1 MENKSE
7 LQQNDDVKNR
17 SKELSA
23 YQRAQDLQ
31 WINNRMERSGMSRCL
46 ALIHKEAAMEKAFQE
61 QTDHAALVNE
71 KAKKEIA
78 LGIEVDKVHR
88 QEVSELLRRHYLR
101 EKDPELRE
109 LIGQLQ
115 RGYLCRDQKQQILH
129 NQYRKLQDKAEEMRA
144 NQLLTNAL
152 FDNDKEAHQQEKDLM
167 ASKAAYCK
175 ELQQQLV
182 NRQKQKQCQYE
193 ETLIEKKM
201 LDDVIQ
207 TIHDEDARELQKKRE
222 STEKLKREMETF
234 KLAQAAWRER
244 QRAAVA
250 AEERR
255 IEEQAKQLGDRK
267 TTDLADKER
276 RFKVKEDN
284 NYRMAAK
291 TQAEEDERKKRED
304 IIKQLQEQ
312 EYLEKTI
319 NDQKAEREKEER
331 TKREMK
337 TALSLQME
345 NRRIEETEQR
355 IRDEN
360 YRKAI
365 EARQNSDNEK
375 ERQRELER
383 KEKMRLYAIDLKE
396 QIEQREM
403 EKKKNKQDDNARS
416 KYVAEFNNS
425 WDNEVRKEREKLVS
439 EHVPHLLGYLQA
451 GVIKKEDIPAVKEG
465 ASKHEHLAK
474 LDLGSLDT
482 RSKDKRFPKCNVQ
495 CRRIR
500 DY

>member
-1 MENKSE
+1 
-7 LQQNDDVKNR
+7 
-17 SKELSA
+17 
-23 YQRAQDLQ
+23 
-31 WINNRMERSGMSRCL
+31 
-46 ALIHKEAAMEKAFQE
+46 
-61 QTDHAALVNE
+61 
-71 KAKKEIA
+71 
-78 LGIEVDKVHR
+78 
-88 QEVSELLRRHYLR
+88 
-101 EKDPELRE
+101 
-109 LIGQLQ
+109 
-115 RGYLCRDQKQQILH
+115 
-129 NQYRKLQDKAEEMRA
+129 
-144 NQLLTNAL
+144 
-152 FDNDKEAHQQEKDLM
+152 
-167 ASKAAYCK
+167 
-175 ELQQQLV
+175 
-182 NRQKQKQCQYE
+182 
-193 ETLIEKKM
+193 M

-207 TIHDEDARELQKKRE
+207 TIHDEDMREQQKKRE
-222 STEKLKREMETF
+222 STEKLKHEMETF

-244 QRAAVA
+244 HRAAVA

-276 RFKVKEDN
+276 RFKVKEEN

-337 TALSLQME
+337 SALSLQME
-345 NRRIEETEQR
+345 NRRREEIEQR

-383 KEKMRLYAIDLKE
+383 KEKMRLYAIDLKK
-396 QIEQREM
+396 QIEQRELD
-403 EKKKNKQDDNARS
+403 KKKNKQDDDARS

-451 GVIKKEDIPAVKEG
+451 GVINKEDIPAVKEG

-474 LDLGSLDT
+474 LDLASLDT